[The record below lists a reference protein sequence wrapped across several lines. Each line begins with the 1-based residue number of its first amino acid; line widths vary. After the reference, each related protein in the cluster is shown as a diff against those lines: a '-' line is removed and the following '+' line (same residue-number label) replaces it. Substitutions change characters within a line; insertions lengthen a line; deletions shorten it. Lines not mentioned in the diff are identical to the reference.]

1 MYITVPDNRIVAD
14 GRVVDVIR
22 PRFGAE
28 NEERSIIYRDE
39 QGELHKIDLA
49 ACVVNYANERNIDP
63 ASITCV
69 GERDYIEGY
78 FEFWTSGMKT
88 RVVFPKRHF
97 WESKRHRYQRFR
109 SIQRLLTEMG
119 YGTLDLT

>member
-1 MYITVPDNRIVAD
+1 MYITVPDDRIVAID
-14 GRVVDVIR
+14 R
-22 PRFGAE
+22 PRPEDE
-28 NEERSIIYRDE
+28 NGETSIIYRDE

-49 ACVVNYANERNIDP
+49 VCVVNYCKERGIDP
-63 ASITCV
+63 TGVTCV
-69 GERDYIEGY
+69 GERDRIEGY
-78 FEFWTSGMKT
+78 FEFWTSGVKT
-88 RVVFPKRHF
+88 RIVFPKRHF

>member
-1 MYITVPDNRIVAD
+1 MYITVPDYRIEAD
-14 GRVVDVIR
+14 DRVVDVIR
-22 PRFGAE
+22 SRPGAE
-28 NEERSIIYRDE
+28 NEEHSILYRDE
-39 QGELHKIDLA
+39 HGELHKIDLA

-63 ASITCV
+63 TSITCV

-88 RVVFPKRHF
+88 RIVFPKRHF

-109 SIQRLLTEMG
+109 SFQCLLNEMG

>member
-1 MYITVPDNRIVAD
+1 MYITVPDDRIVAD
-14 GRVVDVIR
+14 DLVVDVIR
-22 PRFGAE
+22 PRPEDESKEA
-28 NEERSIIYRDE
+28 SIVYRDE

-49 ACVVNYANERNIDP
+49 VCVENYCKERGIDP
-63 ASITCV
+63 TGVTCV
-69 GERDYIEGY
+69 GERDRIEGY

-109 SIQRLLTEMG
+109 SIQRRLNEMG

>member
-1 MYITVPDNRIVAD
+1 MYITVPDHRIVAD
-14 GRVVDVIR
+14 DRVVDVIR

-28 NEERSIIYRDE
+28 NEEASIIYRDG
-39 QGELHKIDLA
+39 QGELHKIDLPV
-49 ACVVNYANERNIDP
+49 CVENYCKERGIDP
-63 ASITCV
+63 TGVTCV

-88 RVVFPKRHF
+88 RIVFPKRHF
-97 WESKRHRYQRFR
+97 WESKRHRYERFR
-109 SIQRLLTEMG
+109 SIQCLLNEMG

>member
-1 MYITVPDNRIVAD
+1 MYITVPDHRIVAD
-14 GRVVDVIR
+14 DRVVDVIR
-22 PRFGAE
+22 PRPEDE
-28 NEERSIIYRDE
+28 NGEASIIYRDDH
-39 QGELHKIDLA
+39 GELHKIDLPVCA
-49 ACVVNYANERNIDP
+49 ENYCKERGIDP
-63 ASITCV
+63 TGVTCV

-88 RVVFPKRHF
+88 RIVFPKRHF

-109 SIQRLLTEMG
+109 SIQRLLNEMG

>member
-1 MYITVPDNRIVAD
+1 MYITVPDHRIVAD
-14 GRVVDVIR
+14 DLVVDVIR
-22 PRFGAE
+22 ARPEAE
-28 NEERSIIYRDE
+28 NEERSILYRDE

-49 ACVVNYANERNIDP
+49 VCVENYCKERGIDP
-63 ASITCV
+63 TGVTCV

-78 FEFWTSGMKT
+78 FEFWTSSMKT
-88 RVVFPKRHF
+88 RIVFPKRHF

-109 SIQRLLTEMG
+109 SIQRRLNEMG

>member
-1 MYITVPDNRIVAD
+1 MYITVPDDRIVAVD
-14 GRVVDVIR
+14 LGVDVIR
-22 PRFGAE
+22 PRSEDE
-28 NEERSIIYRDE
+28 NGEASIIYRDE

-49 ACVVNYANERNIDP
+49 ACVVNYCKERGIDP
-63 ASITCV
+63 TGVTCV

-88 RVVFPKRHF
+88 RIVFPKRHF
-97 WESKRHRYQRFR
+97 WESKRHRHQRFR

>member
-1 MYITVPDNRIVAD
+1 MYITVPDDRIVAD
-14 GRVVDVIR
+14 DRVVDVIR

-28 NEERSIIYRDE
+28 NEEASIIYRDG

-49 ACVVNYANERNIDP
+49 VCVVNYCKERGIDP
-63 ASITCV
+63 AGVTCV
-69 GERDYIEGY
+69 GERNCIEGY

-109 SIQRLLTEMG
+109 SIQCLLNEMG
-119 YGTLDLT
+119 YSTLDLT

>member
-1 MYITVPDNRIVAD
+1 MYITVPDDRIVAD
-14 GRVVDVIR
+14 DLVVDVIR

-28 NEERSIIYRDE
+28 NEEASIIYRDE
-39 QGELHKIDLA
+39 QGELHKIDLPV
-49 ACVVNYANERNIDP
+49 CVENYCKERGLDP
-63 ASITCV
+63 TGVTCV
-69 GERDYIEGY
+69 GERDCIEGY

-88 RVVFPKRHF
+88 RIVFPKRHF

-109 SIQRLLTEMG
+109 SIQCLLNEMG

>member
-1 MYITVPDNRIVAD
+1 MYITVPDYRIEAD
-14 GRVVDVIR
+14 DRVVDVIR
-22 PRFGAE
+22 ARFGVE
-28 NEERSIIYRDE
+28 NEEASIVYRDE

-49 ACVVNYANERNIDP
+49 TGVENYCKERGIDP
-63 ASITCV
+63 TGVTCV
-69 GERDYIEGY
+69 GERDRIEGY

-109 SIQRLLTEMG
+109 SVQCLLNEMG